1 MIVTDEEIIRLH
13 LSGVKVFPEH
23 MMVNQKHDEVAAD
36 GAERKP
42 EA

>member
-1 MIVTDEEIIRLH
+1 MTDEEIIRLH
-13 LSGVKVFPEH
+13 LRGVKVFPEH
-23 MMVNQKHDEVAAD
+23 LMVNPEHDEAVAD